1 MNLPALV
8 HPRTV
13 LVAEDEALIRMD
25 LVEMLA
31 ELGYEV
37 VGQAGDG
44 EQAVALAREL
54 RPDVVFL
61 DIAMPILDGLGAA
74 EEIVAAKLAPVVMV
88 SAFSQAEVVARAASA
103 GALGYLVKPF
113 SVSDLAPAIELAVA
127 RWGQLLD
134 LEGQITNLQERVT
147 AREVV
152 DRAKARLQKELGLSE
167 AAAFIWLRQQ
177 AMDDRLTL
185 AEVSAKVLAGP
196 TSR

>member
-61 DIAMPILDGLGAA
+61 DIAMPILTD
-74 EEIVAAKLAPVVMV
+74 
-88 SAFSQAEVVARAASA
+88 
-103 GALGYLVKPF
+103 
-113 SVSDLAPAIELAVA
+113 SVLLKRSLRLNWR
-127 RWGQLLD
+127 RW
-134 LEGQITNLQERVT
+134 
-147 AREVV
+147 
-152 DRAKARLQKELGLSE
+152 
-167 AAAFIWLRQQ
+167 
-177 AMDDRLTL
+177 
-185 AEVSAKVLAGP
+185 
-196 TSR
+196 